1 MFRKGNEK
9 DMSDNRMIQPDYN
22 PNKGELYSDELMIE
36 YMQCIDEGLDVENL
50 RPLFEAVADLD
61 ASPNREKLADVLFDY
76 VINAPVSENYRYN
89 EPSELEDIKKLR
101 IPYASEKKILSD
113 DELEN
118 RIHGAWLGRVCGCL
132 LGKPL
137 EGMRAHE
144 MVPFLKEIGN
154 YPMNRYV
161 LSSDITEEI
170 CGHYEFYLKNK
181 CWADTADG
189 MPPDDDTN
197 YTVLYQYIVDKFGRD
212 FRSENIV
219 DTWLRKQPKTA
230 YFTAERVAYTNFV
243 NGFAPPY
250 SAVYKNKFREWI
262 GAQIRGDYF
271 GYINPGDG
279 ETAAEMAFR
288 DARISH
294 TKNGIYGEMFASAMI
309 AAAAVSDNVQDAIKG
324 GLAQIP
330 HTSRLYEDVM
340 YIIDSFNNG
349 KTYDDCYSYIHKKYD
364 EVSSHGWCHTI
375 PNAMIVAAAL
385 LYGGGDFGK
394 TLCLAVQSG
403 FDTDCNGATAGSV
416 VGMMTGAD
424 SIGNAWTKP
433 VNNIINTSVL
443 GIDRVLITDCV
454 KKTMEHIK
462 Q

>member
-1 MFRKGNEK
+1 MK
-9 DMSDNRMIQPDYN
+9 DLRIVLPDYN

-36 YMQCIDEGLDVENL
+36 YMQCMDEGLDVENL
-50 RPLFEAVADLD
+50 KPLFEAVGALEP
-61 ASPNREKLADVLFDY
+61 SPHREKLADVIFDY
-76 VINAPVSENYRYN
+76 VLNASVRDDYKYN
-89 EPSELEDIKKLR
+89 EPSELDDIKALR
-101 IPYASEKKILSD
+101 KPYVFSGKMPD
-113 DELEN
+113 DAELKN

-132 LGKPL
+132 MGKPV

-144 MVPFLKEIGN
+144 LVPMLKETGN
-154 YPMNRYV
+154 YPMHRYI
-161 LSSDITEEI
+161 LSSDITDEMCER
-170 CGHYEFYLKNK
+170 YDFPLKDK
-181 CWADTADG
+181 CWADTVDG

-197 YTVLYQYIVDKFGRD
+197 YTVMYQYIVDKFGKD
-212 FRSENIV
+212 FSSENIA
-219 DTWLRKQPKTA
+219 DTWLCKQPRTA

-243 NGFAPPY
+243 NGFAPPA

-279 ETAAEMAFR
+279 EKAAEMAFR

-294 TKNGIYGEMFASAMI
+294 VKNGIYGEMFAGAMI
-309 AAAAVSDNVQDAIKG
+309 ASAAVTDNVIDAVKG

-340 YIIDSFNNG
+340 YIIDSFNGG
-349 KTYDDCYSYIHKKYD
+349 KTYDDCYKYIHSKYD

-375 PNAMIVAAAL
+375 PNAMIVTAAL

-394 TLCLAVQSG
+394 TICTAVQSG

-416 VGMMTGAD
+416 IGMMIGVD
-424 SIGNAWTKP
+424 SINEDWTTP
-433 VNNIINTSVL
+433 LNNKINTTIMGMDS
-443 GIDRVLITDCV
+443 VLITECV
-454 KKTMEHIK
+454 EMTMKHIK